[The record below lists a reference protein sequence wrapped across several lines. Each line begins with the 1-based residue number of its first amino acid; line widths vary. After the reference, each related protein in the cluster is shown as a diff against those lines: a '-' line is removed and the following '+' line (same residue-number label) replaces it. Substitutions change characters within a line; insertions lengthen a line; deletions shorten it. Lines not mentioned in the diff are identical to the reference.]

1 MAREGPD
8 ADEETVRLD
17 TDEWRL
23 NARHLFQAPPKYGSQ
38 MMQKKAALN
47 SAYSENGEAAN
58 SRMWTLKLDFPVIS
72 GESWLGSLGSESPIR
87 SFSFLLEVA

>member
-1 MAREGPD
+1 M
-8 ADEETVRLD
+8 LS
-17 TDEWRL
+17 
-23 NARHLFQAPPKYGSQ
+23 LFQMSCFVDAETGDSMPLWCFLADPKWRVKGCK
-38 MMQKKAALN
+38 KKAALN

-72 GESWLGSLGSESPIR
+72 EESWLGSLGSESPIR